1 MHGVNGNGQLTIYST
16 VWCGYC
22 TRLKRQLEREGVPF
36 VNVDIEHDPAAA
48 AFVEQANGGS
58 QTVPTVQLPNGTTM
72 TNPTLAQLREGLAQP
87 A

>member
-1 MHGVNGNGQLTIYST
+1 MDQGSHDRQLVIYST

-22 TRLKRQLEREGVPF
+22 TRLKRQLERAGVPF
-36 VNVDIEHDPAAA
+36 RNVDIEQDPAAA

-58 QTVPTVQLPNGTTM
+58 QTVPTVHLPDGATM
-72 TNPTLAQLREGLAQP
+72 TNPSFAQLQRAMAQP

>member
-1 MHGVNGNGQLTIYST
+1 VETASRESSLTIYST

-22 TRLKRQLEREGVPF
+22 TRLKRQLERAGVPF
-36 VNVDIEHDPAAA
+36 VEVDIEDDPEAA

-58 QTVPTVQLPNGTTM
+58 QTVPTVRLTDGSTM
-72 TNPTLAQLREGLAQP
+72 ANPTLAQLMQWLAQP

>member
-1 MHGVNGNGQLTIYST
+1 MDDDSRDHQLVIYST

-22 TRLKRQLEREGVPF
+22 TRLKRQLERLGLPF
-36 VNVDIEHDPAAA
+36 VNVDIEQDPEAA

-58 QTVPTVQLPNGTTM
+58 QTVPTVRLPDGSTM
-72 TNPTLAQLREGLAQP
+72 TNPTLAQLQQALGQP

>member
-1 MHGVNGNGQLTIYST
+1 MPTVNDGQLTIYST

-36 VNVDIEHDPAAA
+36 LAVDIEDDPDAA
-48 AFVEQANGGS
+48 AFVKRANDGS
-58 QTVPTVQLPNGTTM
+58 QTVPTLRLPDGSTM
-72 TNPTLAQLREGLAQP
+72 TNPTLAQLKHRLALL